1 MVLACD
7 RGEGGERQCRDE
19 RGGLGQ
25 RARGTRGASDEGK
38 SEDDEETKQQLGNS
52 QAAAIGRC
60 SESLDAVVRGLD
72 PRFTAII
79 PAVTPARDC
88 CAVTPRSACPVCFQL
103 KR

>member
-1 MVLACD
+1 MSGQERRTGAKS
-7 RGEGGERQCRDE
+7 EGDE
-19 RGGLGQ
+19 R
-25 RARGTRGASDEGK
+25 SDEGK
-38 SEDDEETKQQLGNS
+38 SEDDEENKQQLGNS
-52 QAAAIGRC
+52 QAAAIERY

-88 CAVTPRSACPVCFQL
+88 CAVTPRSAHPVCFLL